1 MKAGIY
7 YGPHDIRVEEVTN
20 PRILVPTD
28 ALVKIIR
35 TCICGSDLWSYRGI
49 TPSEEGKR
57 TGHELMGIVEE
68 VGSAVT
74 KVKVGDLVVAPF
86 DWADG
91 TCPVC
96 RKGMTSACWCG
107 GIWGSQETDGG
118 QGQKTRA
125 PYADANLFVIP
136 ENKRQELLFL
146 SILALSDVMCTGHHA
161 AVSAGVTKG
170 STVAVIGDGAVGLC
184 AVLASKRLAAERIYL
199 LSTHEDRQE
208 IGRKFGAE
216 IIAARGEEAAEKVKT
231 LTDGLG
237 VDAVLECVGTV
248 PSWDTAFALVRPGGK
263 IGYVGVPHDVT
274 LDIGNMFRKNIGV
287 VGGIAP
293 AGFYI
298 PQLLPDILSGTLD
311 PSPIFTLSL
320 PLSELAKGYE
330 AMDKREAIKV
340 MIDPWA

>member
-1 MKAGIY
+1 MKAGTY
-7 YGPHDIRVEEVTN
+7 YGPHDIRIEEVPN
-20 PRILVPTD
+20 PRILAPTD
-28 ALVKIIR
+28 ALVKITH

-49 TPSEEGKR
+49 TPGEEGER

-74 KVKVGDLVVAPF
+74 KVKAGDLVVAPF

-96 RKGMTSACWCG
+96 RKGMTSACWYG

-136 ENKRQELLFL
+136 EDKRQEALYPA
-146 SILALSDVMCTGHHA
+146 ILALSDVMCTGHHA
-161 AVSAGVTKG
+161 AVSGGVTRG
-170 STVAVIGDGAVGLC
+170 SSVAVIGDGAVGLC
-184 AVLASKRLAAERIYL
+184 AVLASKRLGAKRIFL

-216 IIAARGEEAAEKVKT
+216 IIAARGEEAAEKVKE

-237 VDAVLECVGTV
+237 VDVVLECVGTAS
-248 PSWDTAFALVRPGGK
+248 SWDTAFELVRPGGR
-263 IGYVGVPHDVT
+263 IGYVGVPHGVT
-274 LDIGNMFRKNIGV
+274 LDISKMFRKNIGV
-287 VGGIAP
+287 VGGVAP
-293 AGFYI
+293 AGYYI
-298 PQLLPDILSGTLD
+298 PQLLPDVLSGALD
-311 PSPIFTLSL
+311 PSSIFTLSL

-340 MIDPWA
+340 MIDSWA